1 MNRGIRSLENG
12 GMSGGPIW
20 DRIRQVMSYLRR
32 DPGIVPRT
40 YANMAKAKASE
51 LRPPIQADTL
61 VGKPREDLYKLLDL
75 QREGAL
81 RPEGGQQFL
90 QDVWQGPAA
99 DSLATLHEQ
108 LTKDAGM
115 IGEGDPWDRTYK
127 GDLAPDISIGIPEVR
142 EDSGPSW
149 GTESWQYE
157 KDTTDESREPQAP
170 YGFIDSE
177 GVSRPIEDRVTNE
190 GELLFPRDKVTT
202 HRVPVDPDL
211 PVPANVLGYA
221 EFDPWE
227 LRSLDWGR
235 PGITLDPYHA
245 MHGGYGEG
253 TPEGYVYPPD
263 PEMPLTSS
271 SEEDFWDARKQS
283 MGRTLAHEYSH
294 IRRGPQEAHSYR
306 AGPEYGDPQEVAA
319 AAWQALR
326 ETQDPERY
334 SAPNIEDAVGRAEEW
349 YNVRRGSPE
358 KIRESIRD
366 ELELFLKQ
374 PIYEGHRIR
383 SGPDAHRYFPL
394 NRRYRPS
401 VSKRDKYPWRWR

>member
-12 GMSGGPIW
+12 GPTGSPIW
-20 DRIRQVMSYLRR
+20 DWLRR
-32 DPGIVPRT
+32 QFDKKDLRSLYHLPRF
-40 YANMAKAKASE
+40 YSNLGKSKLSE
-51 LRPPIQADTL
+51 FRGPIQADTL

-75 QREGAL
+75 QKEGTP
-81 RPEGGQQFL
+81 RPEGGQQMIL
-90 QDVWQGPAA
+90 DAWRGPAA

-108 LTKDAGM
+108 LTKDAGV
-115 IGEGDPWDRTYK
+115 IGEGDPWHRQYK

-142 EDSGPSW
+142 EGSDPGW

-157 KDTTDESREPQAP
+157 RDTTDETRVPQDP
-170 YGFIDSE
+170 YGFLDSE
-177 GVSRPIEDRVTNE
+177 GVSRPIEDRIADE

-211 PVPANVLGYA
+211 PVPASVLGYA
-221 EFDPWE
+221 EFDPWGS
-227 LRSLDWGR
+227 RSLDWGR
-235 PGITLDPYHA
+235 PRITLDPYHA

-294 IRRGPQEAHSYR
+294 LRRGPAEVHGYE
-306 AGPEYGDPQEVAA
+306 AGPEYGDSQEVAA

-334 SAPNIEDAVGRAEEW
+334 SAPTIEDAINRAEEW
-349 YNVRRGSPE
+349 YDVRGGGGE
-358 KIRESIRD
+358 KVRESIRD

-374 PIYEGHRIR
+374 PIYEGHRIVA
-383 SGPDAHRYFPL
+383 GPDAHKYFPL

-401 VSKRDKYPWRWR
+401 VR